1 MLKNVNYKLSGLI
14 CIFICTLWTSGCGL
28 QVSYKAN
35 RPNDP
40 KTKSLFDGDK
50 YTKNTKYPEGNL
62 QYLQKPEKRNNEKYF
77 ASAREYSKLRHNIAK
92 EYISDYTLLLNT
104 DAEELENAVKAG
116 QFGMSG
122 DEILS
127 KMETGELRAYPL
139 KDNVLVMQK
148 LHNEKDKI
156 AKPHYMDEYM
166 DIYKKVEKPVK
177 QEVDDVITANY
188 QKFHTQT
195 NLSNED
201 IRNQYIE
208 HYLATTN
215 DLVGSERETF
225 KEYYLEA

>member
-1 MLKNVNYKLSGLI
+1 MRKNINYKLSWLI
-14 CIFICTLWTSGCGL
+14 CIFICTLWLSGCGL

-40 KTKSLFDGDK
+40 KTKSFFDGDK
-50 YTKNTKYPEGNL
+50 YTRNTKYPEGNL

-156 AKPHYMDEYM
+156 AKPHYMDEYI
-166 DIYKKVEKPVK
+166 DIYRKVEKPVS
-177 QEVDDVITANY
+177 A
-188 QKFHTQT
+188 
-195 NLSNED
+195 S
-201 IRNQYIE
+201 
-208 HYLATTN
+208 
-215 DLVGSERETF
+215 DLP
-225 KEYYLEA
+225 LPD